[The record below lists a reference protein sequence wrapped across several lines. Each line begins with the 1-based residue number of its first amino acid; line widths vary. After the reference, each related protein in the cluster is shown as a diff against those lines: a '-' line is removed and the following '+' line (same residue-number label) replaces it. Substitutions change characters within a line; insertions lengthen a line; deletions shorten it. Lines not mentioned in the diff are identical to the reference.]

1 MPPLASPRLLAL
13 VVGAPAVL
21 PAVAAPPAAA
31 GEPPAPAAPVA
42 PAVGGL
48 QLIEPV
54 PAAVRTAS
62 RADWTTPAAAV
73 VGLGVLVLTCWGVTR
88 KRGVRAGD

>member
-1 MPPLASPRLLAL
+1 
-13 VVGAPAVL
+13 
-21 PAVAAPPAAA
+21 VAAPAPVAAA
-31 GEPPAPAAPVA
+31 PEAAGAPEAPAAPVVA
-42 PAVGGL
+42 GV

-73 VGLGVLVLTCWGVTR
+73 AGVGVLVLAGWAVTR